1 MQKQYELNRNWIID
15 DTGEVVGETNFVIS
29 EAFLLSHWKECPICG
44 QEENVEDFL
53 EAYVPEDDG
62 QYLYD
67 LAKKSGNLI
76 EDIGKNL
83 YKSEERI

>member
-1 MQKQYELNRNWIID
+1 MD
-15 DTGEVVGETNFVIS
+15 DTGEVMGETNFVIS

-76 EDIGKNL
+76 EDIGKNS

>member
-1 MQKQYELNRNWIID
+1 MD
-15 DTGEVVGETNFVIS
+15 DTREVVGETNFVIP

-44 QEENVEDFL
+44 QE
-53 EAYVPEDDG
+53 EDDG

>member
-1 MQKQYELNRNWIID
+1 MD

-29 EAFLLSHWKECPICG
+29 ETFLLSHWKECPICG

-67 LAKKSGNLI
+67 NQPPHTRDFSRELGGFFLKYNGTYGI
-76 EDIGKNL
+76 I
-83 YKSEERI
+83 

>member
-1 MQKQYELNRNWIID
+1 MD
-15 DTGEVVGETNFVIS
+15 DTGEVMGETNFVIS

-67 LAKKSGNLI
+67 LAKNPKILSKILAKI
-76 EDIGKNL
+76 YIKRR
-83 YKSEERI
+83 KV

>member
-1 MQKQYELNRNWIID
+1 MD

-29 EAFLLSHWKECPICG
+29 EAFLLLHWKECPICG

-67 LAKKSGNLI
+67 LAKKSQNLI

-83 YKSEERI
+83 YKK